1 MTYICKKKISVIFL
15 KHKFLILTMKLSFI
29 LVLIASLNVSAHVFS
44 QSISLRTDIQN
55 MPIKEVLKTIELQG
69 NYRFFY
75 SDDYNVLDKKVNLKA
90 QNADIKVIL
99 DQVFRDTPASV
110 EYMEGNIV
118 IITPFSKQGITVNGT
133 VSDAEGSLPGVNV
146 TLKGTINGV
155 VTDAN
160 GRYQIEVNDPNAV
173 LAFSFVGYVTYEV
186 VVGNQRNIN
195 VTLMEDTQTIE
206 EVVVVGYG
214 TVKKRDLTG
223 AVSTIKASDMN
234 FSAAASV
241 GHALQGKAA
250 GLSVVQNSAQ
260 PGGGLDI
267 LVRGAGSVNASNR
280 PLYIVDGFPIATP
293 DQPGSSETRG
303 SRMDPG
309 TQSILNFINPNDIAS
324 IEVLKDASATA
335 IYGSRAAN
343 GVVLVTTKH
352 GKEGKPVVAF
362 SATHA
367 IQKYTD
373 VYDVFN
379 LKEWMDEM
387 NISTWDLWMYT
398 NNVIPYGRRTLEE
411 ALQYSVPYRRPY
423 TDKQIEEAGEGTDWI
438 SLVTRTGK
446 IEQYNMSLQGGTS
459 STRYSASV
467 NYFDHEGIIKN
478 SRMRRYTGRLNFE
491 QDINKYFKTTMSI
504 IASRLNNDN
513 TPLGDGEWEKSGLI
527 RAAVQMGPN
536 IEAKLPDGSYPINP
550 QLATQPNPYSLLENT
565 DNTIMDRVL
574 ANASVTA
581 EPIKNLFLKY
591 HVGLDRSH
599 QTRNIYEPKSTLHGG
614 NTGGNAIIYLSDN
627 EQYLSELTANYSLSP
642 NNDHKINILV
652 GYSYEKFKSSSNSLG
667 NNDFLTDAFLWY
679 NLNSG
684 AGIREVGSSGSENK
698 MVSVFG
704 RINYTL
710 LDRFL
715 FTATLRADGASIFA
729 RNHKWGYFPSMAVG
743 WNMADEEFMGF
754 SKSFVNMWKW
764 RVSYG
769 QTGNADIG
777 SNAFASY
784 YAQPAYARED
794 KSRIIGVFQQRLE
807 NPDLKWETTTEMN
820 IGLDISL
827 WKGNIS
833 ATFEFYNR
841 VISDLLN
848 MKPLNAYHDISFV
861 MANIGKTQSRGFEF
875 TLNTRNVTKKDFSWS
890 TDYTFTIYK
899 DRWLERTDDWKPTV
913 YENVTDPI
921 RPVYARKTIGIMQ
934 ADEAPPIAQPDLRP
948 GQFIIADLNGY
959 QRDASG
965 NPAVNENGRFLLTG
979 GPDDIIDEAD
989 TRLLNSRDP
998 GFLMG
1003 LTNIIRYKQFD
1014 FSFNFYGMF
1023 DRIMQDP
1030 TKLSYGYDTWGMAQF
1045 GYNRLRSVKNRWLP
1059 SNPSTE
1065 WPSSFFNGSRYG
1077 NGDFFYE
1084 KAWFI
1089 RLQNITLGY
1098 TLPSNILSN
1107 VFSSCR
1113 IHLDVNNVLVFTPYG
1128 GLDPETDAYPA
1139 AYPNARTF
1147 TFGIDLKF

>member
-1 MTYICKKKISVIFL
+1 MI
-15 KHKFLILTMKLSFI
+15 
-29 LVLIASLNVSAHVFS
+29 N
-44 QSISLRTDIQN
+44 
-55 MPIKEVLKTIELQG
+55 
-69 NYRFFY
+69 
-75 SDDYNVLDKKVNLKA
+75 
-90 QNADIKVIL
+90 
-99 DQVFRDTPASV
+99 
-110 EYMEGNIV
+110 
-118 IITPFSKQGITVNGT
+118 FSKSIILLFLLFFFSLKIFAQQGFTVTGT
-133 VSDAEGSLPGVNV
+133 VSDTEGPLPGVNV
-146 TLKGTINGV
+146 AAKGTTIGV
-155 VTDAN
+155 VTGSD
-160 GRYQIEVNDPNAV
+160 GRYQIVVPDQNAV
-173 LAFSFVGYVTYEV
+173 LVFSFVGYLTSEV
-186 VVGNQRNIN
+186 IVGSQRN
-195 VTLMEDTQTIE
+195 VDVSLMEDTREIE
-206 EVVVVGYG
+206 EVVVIGYG

-234 FSAAASV
+234 ISAAASV

-250 GLSVVQNSAQ
+250 GLSVMQNSAQ

-293 DQPGSSETRG
+293 DQPGSHETRG

-324 IEVLKDASATA
+324 IEILKDASATA

-343 GVVLVTTKH
+343 GVVLVTTKR
-352 GKEGKPVVAF
+352 GKESKPVVAF
-362 SATHA
+362 AATYA

-387 NISTWDLWMYT
+387 NTSTWDLWMYT
-398 NNVIPYGRRTLEE
+398 NNVIPYGTRTLED
-411 ALQYSVPYRRPY
+411 AIKYGVPYRRPY
-423 TDKQIEEAGEGTDWI
+423 TDKQIEEAGEGTDWV
-438 SLVTRTGK
+438 SLVTRNGK
-446 IEQYNMSLQGGTS
+446 IAQYNLSLQGGTS
-459 STRYSASV
+459 ATRYSASV
-467 NYFDHEGIIKN
+467 NYFDHEGIVKN

-491 QDINKYFKTTMSI
+491 QDINKYFKTSMNI

-513 TPLGDGEWEKSGLI
+513 TPLGDGQWEKSGLI
-527 RAAVQMGPN
+527 RAAVQMGPH
-536 IEAKLPDGSYPINP
+536 IDAKLPDGTYPINP
-550 QLATQPNPYSLLENT
+550 ELGTQPNPYSLLENT
-565 DNTIMDRVL
+565 DITIMDRIL
-574 ANASVTA
+574 ANGSITA
-581 EPIKNLFLKY
+581 EPIKNLLLKY
-591 HVGLDRSH
+591 NVGLDRSH
-599 QTRNIYEPKSTLHGG
+599 QIRNIYEPKSTLHGG
-614 NTGGNAIIYLSDN
+614 NTKGNALIYGSEN
-627 EQYLSELTANYSLSP
+627 EQYLSEFTVNYSFNP
-642 NNDHKINILV
+642 NKNHRFNTLA
-652 GYSYEKFKSSSNSLG
+652 GYSYEKFKASSYNLG

-684 AGIREVGSSGSENK
+684 AGIRGVGSSGSENK

-710 LDRFL
+710 LDRYL
-715 FTATLRADGASIFA
+715 FTATLRADGASVFA
-729 RNHKWGYFPSMAVG
+729 RNHKWGYFPSVAVG
-743 WNMADEEFMGF
+743 WNMADEDFMEF
-754 SKSFVNMWKW
+754 SKSFISLWKW

-769 QTGNADIG
+769 QTGNSDIG

-784 YAQPAYARED
+784 YAEPAYARED
-794 KSRIIGVFQQRLE
+794 KTRMIGVFQQRLE
-807 NPDLKWETTTEMN
+807 NPNLKWETTTELN
-820 IGLDISL
+820 IGLDVSVL
-827 WKGNIS
+827 KGNIS
-833 ATFEFYNR
+833 ATFEFYDR

-875 TLNTRNVTKKDFSWS
+875 TLNTRNMTRKNFSWT

-899 DRWLERTDDWKPTV
+899 DRWLERTDDWKPSV

-921 RPVYARKTIGIMQ
+921 RPVYARKAIGIMQ
-934 ADEAPPIAQPDLRP
+934 AEEAPPIAQPELKA
-948 GQFIIADLNGY
+948 GQIIIADINGY
-959 QRDASG
+959 KRDESG
-965 NPAVNENGRFLLTG
+965 NPAVNEKGRFLRTG
-979 GPDDIIDEAD
+979 EPDDIIDEAD

-998 GFLMG
+998 GFIMG
-1003 LTNIIRYKQFD
+1003 LTNIIKYKFRNHQFD

-1030 TKLSYGYDTWGMAQF
+1030 TKMDYGYDTWGMAQF

-1089 RLQNITLGY
+1089 RMQNISLGY
-1098 TLPSNILSN
+1098 TLPNTIMTN
-1107 VFSSCR
+1107 VFSSC
-1113 IHLDVNNVLVFTPYG
+1113 HLHFDVNNVFVITPYK